1 MLCFDE
7 KNRAYLRARRKSN
20 YDKSKL
26 LCFDEKNRVYLQA
39 HRNSN
44 HEKSNSCVLTRKKS
58 VFARATEVVTFEDMA
73 SLDRGRFTGVLD
85 TAITFASV

>member
-7 KNRAYLRARRKSN
+7 KNRAYLRAHRKSN

-44 HEKSNSCVLTRKKS
+44 HEKSNSCVLTRKIERICARTGS
-58 VFARATEVVTFEDMA
+58 QIMRNQTTVF
-73 SLDRGRFTGVLD
+73 
-85 TAITFASV
+85 